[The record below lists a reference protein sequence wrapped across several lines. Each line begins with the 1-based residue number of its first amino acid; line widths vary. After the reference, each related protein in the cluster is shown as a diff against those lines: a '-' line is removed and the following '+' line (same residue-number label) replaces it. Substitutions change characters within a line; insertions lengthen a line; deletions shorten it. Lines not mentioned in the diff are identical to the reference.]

1 MPKGIQQPRNT
12 TVKDQRTQITLE
24 WSRTFG
30 RDSTKRFNN
39 AQAFVDSEVI
49 RLMVKYTPS
58 RNNILSKAAVLGTKI
73 GSGHIYYTSPYAR
86 YQYYGVLMVSSITG
100 SPWARQGEKKV
111 LTGRNLIYSTA
122 KHPQAQRLWFE
133 TVKTNH
139 LKAIQNGAQRI
150 AGGGIR

>member
-1 MPKGIQQPRNT
+1 MPQNASIGN
-12 TVKDQRTQITLE
+12 QRAQINLE
-24 WSRTFG
+24 WSQTFSA
-30 RDSTKRFNN
+30 DNKKRFHDV
-39 AQAFVDSEVI
+39 QAYVDSEVI

-100 SPWARQGEKKV
+100 SPWARHGEKKV
-111 LTGRNLIYSTA
+111 LTNRNLIYDKTR
-122 KHPQAQRLWFE
+122 HPQAQRLWFE
-133 TVKTNH
+133 TMKTNH

-150 AGGGIR
+150 ASGGGNR